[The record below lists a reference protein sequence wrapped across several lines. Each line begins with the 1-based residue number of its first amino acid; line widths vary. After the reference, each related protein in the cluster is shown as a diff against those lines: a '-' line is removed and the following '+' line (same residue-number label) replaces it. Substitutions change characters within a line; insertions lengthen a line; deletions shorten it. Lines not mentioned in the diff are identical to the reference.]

1 MDDVTLNL
9 LANGFFDP
17 PQIVCGCCEEI
28 IAGEF
33 YELDEG
39 NYCPPCVAA
48 AIAANDAED
57 VPN

>member
-1 MDDVTLNL
+1 MTLNL